1 MFEKL
6 SKGYNYSVEAG
17 PTGGRIVV
25 ERFSDKSVRVFN
37 LAALKDKAGELA
49 VTNFM
54 NSMTDELLEGYWPKP
69 RKK

>member
-1 MFEKL
+1 MLEKL
-6 SKGYNYSVEAG
+6 SKDFDFVV
-17 PTGGRIVV
+17 TVGGVTV
-25 ERFSDKSVRVFN
+25 ERLSDGATKFFVMT
-37 LAALKDKAGELA
+37 AIKDTDGIYA